1 MHILFI
7 SSWFPS
13 EKFPFNGNF
22 VIRHAEAVAQLHRVT
37 FLNVTSNPL
46 KEKRA
51 LAIKDSVDLIE
62 TIFKPYRIPV
72 IGRIFNKL
80 LIIVL
85 YIKAIRS
92 IVRSDNPF
100 DVLHVNIAFPIG
112 IVALWVKWWYK
123 KPFIV
128 TEHWTG
134 YLDKRQTKLSFF
146 HRWLT
151 KLICREASFV
161 CPVSDNLA
169 QSMQKLGFKGHYQVV
184 RNVVDTA
191 LFVDV
196 VHHQNSKPQLVHVSS
211 VDDNQKNIKGILRV
225 ISQLKKQHQ
234 FDVHII
240 SDNSV
245 NWIRQYL
252 QQQQMPADL
261 VQFHGPFTP
270 QQIADFLVRCDL
282 MMLFSRYENLPCVI
296 AESLVAGTPVV
307 SSKVGGIDEMIDE
320 MNGRLVESEDEA
332 ALFRQ
337 LSFFLD
343 KKLTFNR
350 LEIQQSAIRVYSYD
364 SVAHDFTTIYQ
375 STIYQ
380 STIY

>member
-62 TIFKPYRIPV
+62 TVFMPCRIPV
-72 IGRIFNKL
+72 IGKFANRL
-80 LIIVL
+80 LAIML

-92 IVRSDNPF
+92 ILRSDNPF
-100 DVLHVNIAFPIG
+100 DVLHVNVAFPIG
-112 IVALWVKWWYK
+112 IVALWVKWRYK

-151 KLICREASFV
+151 KLICRQASFV

-169 QSMQKLGFKGHYQVV
+169 QSMQKLGFKGQYQVV

-191 LFVDV
+191 LFMNV
-196 VHHQNSKPQLVHVSS
+196 VHHQNNKPQLVHISS
-211 VDDNQKNIKGILRV
+211 VDDNQKNIKGILKV
-225 ISQLKKQHQ
+225 ITQLKQRHQ
-234 FDVHII
+234 YDFHII

-245 NWIRQYL
+245 DWIRQYL

-261 VQFHGPFTP
+261 VQFHGPFSP
-270 QQIADFLVRCDL
+270 SQIAEFLSRCDL
-282 MMLFSRYENLPCVI
+282 MVLFSRYENLPCVI
-296 AESLVAGTPVV
+296 AESLVAGTPVI
-307 SSKVGGIDEMIDE
+307 SSNVGGIHEMIDHT
-320 MNGRLVESEDEA
+320 NGRLVESEDEA
-332 ALFRQ
+332 ALFRELSLFLNKQ
-337 LSFFLD
+337 LI
-343 KKLTFNR
+343 FNR
-350 LEIQQSAIRVYSYD
+350 SEIQKRAIHVYSYD

-375 STIYQ
+375 SVIC
-380 STIY
+380 